1 MSKNVFPDL
10 LLIAFTFF
18 SPCFLIAF
26 VYFSNSLP
34 KEEYANLAC
43 SIICLL
49 LKGNNSFINKAI
61 RHSYLSIFASNNPDI
76 FAASPLRLYCSVTSL
91 ILLSFVLISFYIL
104 SKRFFLKRKDLSD
117 TFNV

>member
-10 LLIAFTFF
+10 PLIAFFFFF
-18 SPCFLIAF
+18 SLFLIAF
-26 VYFSNSLP
+26 VYFSNSLL

-43 SIICLL
+43 CIICLL
-49 LKGNNSFINKAI
+49 LKGNNSSHV

-76 FAASPLRLYCSVTSL
+76 FAASPLRLYCSVTCL
-91 ILLSFVLISFYIL
+91 ILLSVVLISFYIL
-104 SKRFFLKRKDLSD
+104 SKRFFLKRKNLSN

>member
-1 MSKNVFPDL
+1 MSKNVFPNL
-10 LLIAFTFF
+10 PLIAFIFF

-26 VYFSNSLP
+26 VYFSNSLL

-49 LKGNNSFINKAI
+49 LKGNNSSPV

-104 SKRFFLKRKDLSD
+104 SKRFFLKRKDLTD